1 MSIPREVLYAEID
14 ARIEQTQ
21 LAMAQR
27 GYDALIVYG
36 NNKVYGSL
44 RYLTDYFPDRCGW
57 ISLSGTETYLF
68 DGAALVIPANGEPVL
83 ALDTGMVLGK
93 EVATRRVISGSF
105 GAGKENGLSGKLLA
119 SLLGEQGNVK
129 TVGIETW
136 DRFPAPFYIELQK
149 EFPGISIQRST
160 IVEELRM
167 VKSTLEVEIFRKA
180 ARIGDIGHQT
190 FADSLRN
197 GGVGKTELELIRQT
211 EYAMRRHDPI
221 YEDAVENSPSLICSG
236 FAVGGGLLHLP
247 QNNKTIQPGD
257 AVHWDICTRYNG
269 YSIDTSRTKVVG
281 KPTPQQQHA
290 YDTSL
295 RILDKV
301 LEIAKPGLPAVEL
314 VKTAERTASE
324 AGYELMDHFLGHGI
338 GIDPHERPDLVRE
351 ETLLKENMVLA
362 IEPRVVVNDIYTL
375 GIEEM
380 VLITPDGGE
389 SLTQF
394 ERTPLGL
401 SY

>member
-14 ARIEQTQ
+14 GRIERVR
-21 LAMAQR
+21 LEMAKK

-68 DGAALVIPANGEPVL
+68 DGAALVLPKSGEPVL
-83 ALDTGMVLGK
+83 VLDPGMVLGK

-105 GAGKENGLSGKLLA
+105 GSGKEDGLSGKLMA
-119 SLLGEQGNVK
+119 CLLGEQGSVK

-136 DRFPAPFYIELQK
+136 DRFPAQFYIDLQK
-149 EFPGISIQRST
+149 ELPGVSYQRST

-167 VKSTLEVEIFRKA
+167 IKSSLEVEIFRKA
-180 ARIGDIGHQT
+180 AKIGDIGHMT
-190 FADSLRN
+190 FAENLRH
-197 GGVGKTELELIRQT
+197 GGVGKTELELIRKT
-211 EYAMRRHDPI
+211 EYAMRCYDPI

-236 FAVGGGLLHLP
+236 NAVGGGLLHLP
-247 QNNKTIQPGD
+247 QNNKIIQPGD

-281 KPTPQQQHA
+281 KPTSEQQLA
-290 YDTSL
+290 YDTSI
-295 RILDKV
+295 RILEKV
-301 LEIAKPGLPAVEL
+301 LELACPGLPAVEL
-314 VKTAERTASE
+314 VKAAENIATE
-324 AGYELMDHFLGHGI
+324 AGYSLMDHFLGHGI

-362 IEPRVVVNDIYTL
+362 IEPRVVSNGIYAM

-380 VLITPDGGE
+380 VLITPNGGE

-394 ERTPLGL
+394 ERTPLEL
-401 SY
+401 

>member
-1 MSIPREVLYAEID
+1 MSIPREVLYEEID
-14 ARIEQTQ
+14 RRIKRTKEE
-21 LAMAQR
+21 MAKR

-36 NNKVYGSL
+36 NNKVYGGL

-57 ISLSGTETYLF
+57 ISLGGTETYLF
-68 DGAALVIPANGEPVL
+68 DGAALLLPQNGEPL
-83 ALDTGMVLGK
+83 LLLDTGMMLGK
-93 EVATRRVISGSF
+93 EVHTRKVISGGI
-105 GAGKENGLSGKLLA
+105 GAGKESGLSAKMVGKYLTDR
-119 SLLGEQGNVK
+119 STVK

-136 DRFPAPFYIELQK
+136 DRFPAPLFLDLK
-149 EFPGISIQRST
+149 REFPEAEFVRST

-167 VKSTLEVEIFRKA
+167 VKSRLEIEIFRKA
-180 ARIGDIGHQT
+180 AKIGDIGHQV
-190 FADSLRN
+190 FAENLRN

-211 EYAMRRHDPI
+211 EYAMRSMDPI

-236 FAVGGGLLHLP
+236 FPIGGLLHHP
-247 QNNKTIQPGD
+247 SHGKMIQPGD

-281 KPTPQQQHA
+281 RPTPEQQYA
-290 YDTSL
+290 YDTTIMML
-295 RILDKV
+295 EEV
-301 LEIAKPGLPAVEL
+301 LKIAKPGLPAVEL
-314 VKTAERTASE
+314 VNAASSV
-324 AGYELMDHFLGHGI
+324 AQSRGFSLMDHFVGHGI

-351 ETLLKENMVLA
+351 ETPLQENMVLA
-362 IEPRVVVNDIYTL
+362 IEPRVVLDGIYVL

-380 VLITPDGGE
+380 VWVTPDGGK

-401 SY
+401 